1 MHKPELLAPIQ
12 DHTTLRAALHAGA
25 DAVFFGVRGFNMRVA
40 AKNFAIEDL
49 SEVTTIVHE
58 AGAQAYLALNTI
70 IYDDELGGMEEVV
83 QAAHN
88 AGIDAVI
95 CWDLSVIRACKRI
108 GIPFHVSTQAS
119 IANSE
124 AARFYKEIGAER
136 VVLARECTLEQ
147 VRTIQ
152 EQANVE
158 IEVFVHGAM
167 CVSMSGRCFLSQFST
182 CKSANRGACLQPCRR
197 NYVIKDA
204 DTGVEFEVGADHILS
219 PQDLC
224 TLPFLEE
231 LMATNVDCFK
241 IEGRNKG
248 PEYVADVTS
257 VYREMIDLIWEHRDT
272 LETQETQ
279 ALLAERKLALMP
291 KLTRVFNRGFSNG
304 FYMGKPMNAWSN
316 TSDNAATEKKVAIG
330 VVTNY
335 YKQAGAAEVRVE
347 GNTGFQPGDTLLIQ
361 GPTTGHVRLP
371 VTSIEVDHH
380 PRERAMQ
387 GDMVAIAC
395 PQLVRTHDRVYVVHL
410 HEPTASRHAAS

>member
-1 MHKPELLAPIQ
+1 MTKPELLAPIQ
-12 DHTTLRAALHAGA
+12 DHTTLRAALEAGA
-25 DAVFFGVRGFNMRVA
+25 DAVFLGVRGFNMRVA
-40 AKNFAIEDL
+40 AKNFAVEDL
-49 SEVTTIVHE
+49 KDVAAVVHE
-58 AGAQAYLALNTI
+58 AGAKAYLALNTI
-70 IYDDELGGMEEVV
+70 IYDDELAGMEQVV

-88 AGIDAVI
+88 AGIDAII
-95 CWDLSVIRACKRI
+95 CWDLAVIRGCKRI

-119 IANSE
+119 IANTE
-124 AARFYKEIGAER
+124 AARFYKELGAER

-197 NYVIKDA
+197 NYVIKDT

-257 VYREMIDLIWEHRDT
+257 VYREMIDLIWEHRNSLDT
-272 LETQETQ
+272 QDTQ
-279 ALLAERKLALMP
+279 ALLAERKVALMP
-291 KLTRVFNRGFSNG
+291 KLARVFNRGFSNG
-304 FYMGKPMNAWSN
+304 FYMGRPLDAWST
-316 TSDNAATEKKVAIG
+316 TSDNAATEKKVAVG

-335 YKQAGAAEVRVE
+335 YKQAGAAEVRIE
-347 GNTGFQPGDTLLIQ
+347 GDTGFSVGDTLIIQ

-371 VTSIEVDHH
+371 VSSIEVDNH
-380 PRERAMQ
+380 PRGQGAQ
-387 GDMVAIAC
+387 GDVVAVSC
-395 PQLVRTHDRVYVVHL
+395 PTRVRTNDRVYLVRNTAK
-410 HEPTASRHAAS
+410 EPGRHTKA